1 MNLHKAAFPPFG
13 GGMQAV
19 FWISR
24 RRWLEESREAIARCN
39 LKKTSTIGQKAR
51 IPHEDKACETGT

>member
-1 MNLHKAAFPPFG
+1 MNLHKAAFPPFR
-13 GGMQAV
+13 GGMQAG

-39 LKKTSTIGQKAR
+39 LKNLDYRPKDSHSA
-51 IPHEDKACETGT
+51 